1 MAEFEKVKLENTV
14 QFRMTISREPEDR
27 LFLTICRNFHVDL
40 ELTLDDAHI
49 DAKITHDYVRRE
61 SYTVLVSVP
70 ACSSAKVDKIID
82 TTKAKYFKKQEPG
95 VG

>member
-1 MAEFEKVKLENTV
+1 MAKFEKAKLENTV

-49 DAKITHDYVRRE
+49 DAKITHNYVPDE
-61 SYTVLVSVP
+61 TYTILVSVP
-70 ACSSAKVDKIID
+70 FSSSVEVDKIID
-82 TTKAKYFKKQEPG
+82 TTGAKYFEK
-95 VG
+95 